1 MIKEKIN
8 SNLINQG
15 QLFGWLW
22 NSYLKKHGWL
32 LTLVIILMMVEGSM
46 IGGLAWMMQPL
57 FDNVFVGGSY
67 TQLWGV
73 AIVVL
78 CLFLARGIL
87 SVSHRVMM
95 TKIARYSVADLQN
108 DLLNHL
114 LRLDMNF
121 FSQNAPGYL
130 IERVQGDVQSVAQTW
145 GLVVRGGA
153 RDLIGL
159 LSLLVVMLSIDWL
172 WTIFALLGAPLLL
185 IPSLIAHRYTRKQ
198 ASKAREV
205 AANMAARLDEAFHGI
220 ATIKLNGLEK
230 YYSTQYRK
238 LTQNQIKVELKTLFG
253 TSILPSLVDIMSGI
267 GFAGV
272 ILYGGYEIISG
283 EESVGQFMAFFS
295 ALGLAFE
302 PLRRLAGISGLINA
316 AGVSVHRMY
325 SILDQS
331 PQLMGPKNPAKFSA
345 KGDIRFKNVN
355 LSFGHMNVLSN
366 ISFTAPVGKTT
377 ALVGASGAGK
387 TTIFNSLTRLYA
399 HQTGDITISGVKN
412 TELDPTALRAEIS
425 IVSQDTLLF
434 DETLHENITVGHKNV
449 DPQVLQDVIRAAH
462 IADFLPTLPLGLE
475 TPVGPRGSNLSG
487 GQRQRVAIA
496 RALLRD
502 TPILLLDEATSAL
515 DTKSEALV
523 QNALERLSKNRTTL
537 VIAHRMS
544 TIIAADQIL
553 VMDKGKIIESGTHE
567 ELYSSGGYYAD
578 LCRLQFGP
586 SEGR

>member
-1 MIKEKIN
+1 MIKDKIG
-8 SNLINQG
+8 SNLINQR

-22 NSYLKKHGWL
+22 NSYLRKHGWL
-32 LTLVIILMMVEGSM
+32 LTLVIILMAVEGSM

-57 FDNVFVGGSY
+57 FDNVFVGGSF
-67 TQLWGV
+67 TQLWGFA
-73 AIVVL
+73 AIVL
-78 CLFLARGIL
+78 SLFLARGIL

-114 LRLDMNF
+114 LLLDMDF
-121 FSQNAPGYL
+121 FSRNAPGYL

-159 LSLLVVMLSIDWL
+159 ISLLVVMLSIDWL

-185 IPSLIAHRYTRKQ
+185 IPSLVAHRYTRKQ
-198 ASKAREV
+198 ASKARDV

-230 YYSTQYRK
+230 YYSGRYRK
-238 LTQNQIKVELKTLFG
+238 LTKKQINVELKTLFG
-253 TSILPSLVDIMSGI
+253 TAVLPSLVDIMSGI

-283 EESVGQFMAFFS
+283 AKTVGQFMAFFT

-302 PLRRLAGISGLINA
+302 PLRRLAGISGLVNA
-316 AGVSVHRMY
+316 AGVSVQRMY
-325 SILDQS
+325 SILDQKS
-331 PQLMGPKNPAKFSA
+331 QLMGPRNPTKFSA
-345 KGDIRFKNVN
+345 TGDIKFKNVN
-355 LSFGHMNVLSN
+355 LNFGHMNVLSN
-366 ISFTAPVGKTT
+366 VSFTAPSGKTT

-387 TTIFNSLTRLYA
+387 TTVFHSLTRLYA
-399 HQTGDITISGVKN
+399 HQTGAITISGINN
-412 TELDPTALRAEIS
+412 TEVDPNALRAEIS
-425 IVSQDTLLF
+425 VVSQDTLLF
-434 DETLHENITVGHKNV
+434 DETLYENITVGHENV
-449 DPQVLQDVIRAAH
+449 DPQVLQDVIEAAH
-462 IADFLPTLPLGLE
+462 IADFLPTLPLGLD
-475 TPVGPRGSNLSG
+475 TQVGPRGSNLSG

-502 TPILLLDEATSAL
+502 SPILLLDEATSAL

-523 QNALERLSKNRTTL
+523 QKALERLSKNRTTL

-544 TIIAADQIL
+544 TVKAADQIL
-553 VMDKGKIIESGTHE
+553 VMDKGKIIEGGTHK
-567 ELYSSGGYYAD
+567 ELHSSGGYYAD
-578 LCRLQFGP
+578 LCRLQFGS
-586 SEGR
+586 SEG

>member
-1 MIKEKIN
+1 MIKDKID
-8 SNLINQG
+8 SDLINQR

-22 NSYLKKHGWL
+22 NSYLRKHGWL
-32 LTLVIILMMVEGSM
+32 LTLVIILMAVEGSM

-57 FDNVFVGGSY
+57 FDNVFVGGSF
-67 TQLWGV
+67 TQLWGFA
-73 AIVVL
+73 AIVL
-78 CLFLARGIL
+78 SLFLARGIL

-114 LRLDMNF
+114 LLLDMDF
-121 FSQNAPGYL
+121 FSRNAPGYL

-159 LSLLVVMLSIDWL
+159 ISLLVVMLSIDWL

-198 ASKAREV
+198 ASKARDV

-230 YYSTQYRK
+230 YYSGRYRK
-238 LTQNQIKVELKTLFG
+238 LTKKQIDVELKTLFG
-253 TSILPSLVDIMSGI
+253 TSVLPSLVDIMSGI

-283 EESVGQFMAFFS
+283 AKTVGQFMAFFT

-302 PLRRLAGISGLINA
+302 PLRRLAGISGLVNA
-316 AGVSVHRMY
+316 AGVSVQRMY
-325 SILDQS
+325 SILDQKS
-331 PQLMGPKNPAKFSA
+331 QLMGPRNPTKFSA
-345 KGDIRFKNVN
+345 TGDIKFKNVN
-355 LSFGHMNVLSN
+355 LNFGHMNVLSN
-366 ISFTAPVGKTT
+366 VSFTAPSGKTT

-387 TTIFNSLTRLYA
+387 TTVFHSLTRLYA
-399 HQTGDITISGVKN
+399 HQTGAITISGINN
-412 TELDPTALRAEIS
+412 TEVDPNALRAEIS
-425 IVSQDTLLF
+425 VVSQDTLLF
-434 DETLHENITVGHKNV
+434 DETLYENITVGHENV
-449 DPQVLQDVIRAAH
+449 DPQVLQDVLDAAH
-462 IADFLPTLPLGLE
+462 IADFLPTLPLGLD
-475 TPVGPRGSNLSG
+475 TQVGPRGSNLSG

-502 TPILLLDEATSAL
+502 SPILLLDEATSAL

-523 QNALERLSKNRTTL
+523 QKALERLSKNRTTL

-544 TIIAADQIL
+544 TVKAADQIL
-553 VMDKGKIIESGTHE
+553 VMDKGKIIEGGTHK
-567 ELYSSGGYYAD
+567 ELHSSGGYYAD
-578 LCRLQFGP
+578 LCRLQFGS
-586 SEGR
+586 SEG

>member
-1 MIKEKIN
+1 MIKDKID
-8 SNLINQG
+8 SNLINQR

-22 NSYLKKHGWL
+22 NSYLRKHGWL
-32 LTLVIILMMVEGSM
+32 LTLVIILMAVEGSM

-57 FDNVFVGGSY
+57 FDNVFVGGSF
-67 TQLWGV
+67 TQLWGFA
-73 AIVVL
+73 AIVL
-78 CLFLARGIL
+78 SLFLARGIL

-114 LRLDMNF
+114 LLLDMDF
-121 FSQNAPGYL
+121 FSRNAPGYL

-159 LSLLVVMLSIDWL
+159 ISLLVVMLSIDWL

-185 IPSLIAHRYTRKQ
+185 IPSLVAHRYTRKQ
-198 ASKAREV
+198 ASKARDV

-230 YYSTQYRK
+230 YYSGRYRK
-238 LTQNQIKVELKTLFG
+238 LTKKQINVELKTLFG
-253 TSILPSLVDIMSGI
+253 TAVLPSLVDIMSGI

-283 EESVGQFMAFFS
+283 AKTVGQFMAFFT

-302 PLRRLAGISGLINA
+302 PLRRLAGISGLVNA
-316 AGVSVHRMY
+316 AGVSVQRMY
-325 SILDQS
+325 SILDQKS
-331 PQLMGPKNPAKFSA
+331 QLMGPRNPTKFSA
-345 KGDIRFKNVN
+345 TGDIKFKNVN
-355 LSFGHMNVLSN
+355 LNFGHMNVLSN
-366 ISFTAPVGKTT
+366 VSFTAPSGKTT

-387 TTIFNSLTRLYA
+387 TTVFHSLTRLYA
-399 HQTGDITISGVKN
+399 HQTGAITISGINN
-412 TELDPTALRAEIS
+412 TEVDPNALRAEIS
-425 IVSQDTLLF
+425 VVSQDTLLF
-434 DETLHENITVGHKNV
+434 DETLYENITVGHENV
-449 DPQVLQDVIRAAH
+449 DPQVLQDVIEAAH
-462 IADFLPTLPLGLE
+462 IADFLPTLPLGLD
-475 TPVGPRGSNLSG
+475 TQVGPRGSNLSG

-502 TPILLLDEATSAL
+502 SPILLLDEATSAL

-523 QNALERLSKNRTTL
+523 QKALERLSKNRTTL

-544 TIIAADQIL
+544 TVKAADQIL
-553 VMDKGKIIESGTHE
+553 VMDKGKIIEGGTHK
-567 ELYSSGGYYAD
+567 ELHSSGGYYAD
-578 LCRLQFGP
+578 LCRLQFGS
-586 SEGR
+586 SEG

>member
-1 MIKEKIN
+1 MIKDKID
-8 SNLINQG
+8 SNLINQR

-22 NSYLKKHGWL
+22 NSYLRKHGWL
-32 LTLVIILMMVEGSM
+32 LTLVIILMAVEGSM

-57 FDNVFVGGSY
+57 FDNVFVGGSF
-67 TQLWGV
+67 TQLWGFA
-73 AIVVL
+73 AIVL
-78 CLFLARGIL
+78 SLFLARGIL

-114 LRLDMNF
+114 LRLDMDF
-121 FSQNAPGYL
+121 FSRNAPGYL

-159 LSLLVVMLSIDWL
+159 ISLLVVMLSIDWI

-185 IPSLIAHRYTRKQ
+185 IPSLIAHQYTRKQ
-198 ASKAREV
+198 ASKARDV

-230 YYSTQYRK
+230 YYSGRYRK
-238 LTQNQIKVELKTLFG
+238 LTKKQINVELKTLFG
-253 TSILPSLVDIMSGI
+253 TAVLPSLVDIMSGI

-283 EESVGQFMAFFS
+283 AKTVGQFMAFFT

-302 PLRRLAGISGLINA
+302 PLRRLAGISGLVNA

-325 SILDQS
+325 SILDQKS
-331 PQLMGPKNPAKFSA
+331 QLMGPRNPTKFSA
-345 KGDIRFKNVN
+345 TGDIKFKNVN
-355 LSFGHMNVLSN
+355 LNFGHMNVLSN
-366 ISFTAPVGKTT
+366 VSFTAPSGKTT

-387 TTIFNSLTRLYA
+387 TTVFHSLTRLYA
-399 HQTGDITISGVKN
+399 HQTGAITISGINN
-412 TELDPTALRAEIS
+412 TEVDPNALRAEIS
-425 IVSQDTLLF
+425 VVSQDTLLF
-434 DETLHENITVGHKNV
+434 DETLYENITVGHENV
-449 DPQVLQDVIRAAH
+449 DPQVLQDVIEAAH
-462 IADFLPTLPLGLE
+462 IADFLPTLPLGLD
-475 TPVGPRGSNLSG
+475 TQVGPRGSNLSG

-502 TPILLLDEATSAL
+502 SPILLLDEATSAL

-523 QNALERLSKNRTTL
+523 QKALERLSKNRTTL

-544 TIIAADQIL
+544 TVKAADQIL
-553 VMDKGKIIESGTHE
+553 VMDKGKIIEGGTHK
-567 ELYSSGGYYAD
+567 ELHSSGGYYAD
-578 LCRLQFGP
+578 LCRLQFGS
-586 SEGR
+586 SEG

>member
-1 MIKEKIN
+1 MIKDKID
-8 SNLINQG
+8 SNLINQRH
-15 QLFGWLW
+15 LFGWLW
-22 NSYLKKHGWL
+22 NSYLRKHGWL
-32 LTLVIILMMVEGSM
+32 LALVIILMAVEGSM

-73 AIVVL
+73 AAIVL
-78 CLFLARGIL
+78 SLFLARGIL

-95 TKIARYSVADLQN
+95 TKIARHSVADLQN

-114 LRLDMNF
+114 LLLDMDF
-121 FSQNAPGYL
+121 FSRNAPGYL

-159 LSLLVVMLSIDWL
+159 ISLLVVMLSIDWL

-198 ASKAREV
+198 ASKARDV

-230 YYSTQYRK
+230 YYSGRYRK
-238 LTQNQIKVELKTLFG
+238 LTKKQINVELKTLFG
-253 TSILPSLVDIMSGI
+253 TSVLPSLVDIMSGI

-283 EESVGQFMAFFS
+283 AKTVGQFMAFFS

-302 PLRRLAGISGLINA
+302 PLRRLAGISGLVNA

-325 SILDQS
+325 SILDQK
-331 PQLMGPKNPAKFSA
+331 PKLLGPRNPTKFSA
-345 KGDIRFKNVN
+345 IGDIKFKNVTLN
-355 LSFGHMNVLSN
+355 FGHMNVLSDV
-366 ISFTAPVGKTT
+366 SFTAPSGKTT
-377 ALVGASGAGK
+377 AIVGASGAGK
-387 TTIFNSLTRLYA
+387 TTVFNSLTRLYD
-399 HQTGDITISGVKN
+399 HQTGEITISGVNN
-412 TELDPTALRAEIS
+412 TDVDPTALRAEIS
-425 IVSQDTLLF
+425 VVSQDILLF
-434 DETLHENITVGHKNV
+434 DETLYENIILGHENV
-449 DPQVLQDVIRAAH
+449 DPQVLQDVIKAAH
-462 IADFLPTLPLGLE
+462 IADFLPTLPLGLD

-502 TPILLLDEATSAL
+502 SPILLLDEATSAL
-515 DTKSEALV
+515 DSKSETLV
-523 QNALERLSKNRTTL
+523 QKALERLSKNRTTL

-544 TIIAADQIL
+544 TVKAADQIL
-553 VMDKGKIIESGTHE
+553 VMDKGKIIEGGTHK
-567 ELYSSGGYYAD
+567 ELQSRGGYYAD
-578 LCRLQFGP
+578 LYRLQFGS
-586 SEGR
+586 SEGS

>member
-1 MIKEKIN
+1 MINDKID
-8 SNLINQG
+8 SNLINQR

-22 NSYLKKHGWL
+22 NSYLRKHGWL
-32 LTLVIILMMVEGSM
+32 LTLVIILMAVEGSM

-57 FDNVFVGGSY
+57 FDNVFVGGSF
-67 TQLWGV
+67 TQLWGFA
-73 AIVVL
+73 AIVL
-78 CLFLARGIL
+78 SLFLARGIL

-114 LRLDMNF
+114 LLLDMDF
-121 FSQNAPGYL
+121 FSRNAPGYL

-159 LSLLVVMLSIDWL
+159 ISLLVVMLSIDWL

-185 IPSLIAHRYTRKQ
+185 IPSLIAHQYTRKQ
-198 ASKAREV
+198 ASKARDV

-230 YYSTQYRK
+230 YYSGIYRK
-238 LTQNQIKVELKTLFG
+238 LTKKQINVELKTLFG
-253 TSILPSLVDIMSGI
+253 TSVLPSLVDILSGI

-283 EESVGQFMAFFS
+283 AKTVGQFMAFFT

-302 PLRRLAGISGLINA
+302 PLRRLAGISGLVNA

-325 SILDQS
+325 SILDQKS
-331 PQLMGPKNPAKFSA
+331 QLMGPRNPTKFSA
-345 KGDIRFKNVN
+345 TGDIKFKNVN
-355 LSFGHMNVLSN
+355 LNFGHMNVLSN
-366 ISFTAPVGKTT
+366 VSFTAPSGKTT

-387 TTIFNSLTRLYA
+387 TTVFHSLTRLYA
-399 HQTGDITISGVKN
+399 HQTGAITISGINN
-412 TELDPTALRAEIS
+412 TEVDPNALRAEIS
-425 IVSQDTLLF
+425 VVSQDTLLF
-434 DETLHENITVGHKNV
+434 DETLYENITVGHENV
-449 DPQVLQDVIRAAH
+449 DPQVLQDVIEAAH
-462 IADFLPTLPLGLE
+462 IADFLPTLPLGLD
-475 TPVGPRGSNLSG
+475 TQVGPRGSNLSG

-502 TPILLLDEATSAL
+502 SPILLLDEATSAL

-523 QNALERLSKNRTTL
+523 QKALERLSKNRTTL

-544 TIIAADQIL
+544 TVKAADQIL
-553 VMDKGKIIESGTHE
+553 VMDKGKIIEGGTHK
-567 ELYSSGGYYAD
+567 ELHSSGGYYAD
-578 LCRLQFGP
+578 LCRLQFGS
-586 SEGR
+586 SEG

>member
-1 MIKEKIN
+1 
-8 SNLINQG
+8 
-15 QLFGWLW
+15 
-22 NSYLKKHGWL
+22 
-32 LTLVIILMMVEGSM
+32 
-46 IGGLAWMMQPL
+46 
-57 FDNVFVGGSY
+57 
-67 TQLWGV
+67 
-73 AIVVL
+73 
-78 CLFLARGIL
+78 
-87 SVSHRVMM
+87 
-95 TKIARYSVADLQN
+95 
-108 DLLNHL
+108 
-114 LRLDMNF
+114 
-121 FSQNAPGYL
+121 
-130 IERVQGDVQSVAQTW
+130 
-145 GLVVRGGA
+145 
-153 RDLIGL
+153 
-159 LSLLVVMLSIDWL
+159 MLSIDWL

-283 EESVGQFMAFFS
+283 EKSVGQFMAFFS

-366 ISFTAPVGKTT
+366 ISFTAPTGKTT

-449 DPQVLQDVIRAAH
+449 DPQVLQDVIKAAH

>member
-1 MIKEKIN
+1 MIKDKID
-8 SNLINQG
+8 SNLMNQR

-22 NSYLKKHGWL
+22 NSYLRKHGWL
-32 LTLVIILMMVEGSM
+32 LTLVIILMAVEGSM

-57 FDNVFVGGSY
+57 FDNVFVGGSF
-67 TQLWGV
+67 TQLWGFA
-73 AIVVL
+73 AIVFS
-78 CLFLARGIL
+78 LFLARGIL

-95 TKIARYSVADLQN
+95 TKIARHSVADLQN

-114 LRLDMNF
+114 LLLDMDF
-121 FSQNAPGYL
+121 FSRNAPGYL

-159 LSLLVVMLSIDWL
+159 ISLLVVMLSIDWL

-185 IPSLIAHRYTRKQ
+185 IPSLVAHRYTRKQ
-198 ASKAREV
+198 ASKARDV

-230 YYSTQYRK
+230 YYSGRYRK
-238 LTQNQIKVELKTLFG
+238 LTKKQINVELKTLFG
-253 TSILPSLVDIMSGI
+253 TAVLPSLVDIMSGI

-283 EESVGQFMAFFS
+283 AKTVGQFMAFFT

-302 PLRRLAGISGLINA
+302 PLRRLAGISGLVNA
-316 AGVSVHRMY
+316 AGVSVQRMY
-325 SILDQS
+325 SILDQKS
-331 PQLMGPKNPAKFSA
+331 QLMGPRNPTKFSA
-345 KGDIRFKNVN
+345 TGDIKFKNVN
-355 LSFGHMNVLSN
+355 LNFGHMNVLSN
-366 ISFTAPVGKTT
+366 VSFTAPSGKTT

-387 TTIFNSLTRLYA
+387 TTVFHSLTRLYA
-399 HQTGDITISGVKN
+399 HQTGAITISGINN
-412 TELDPTALRAEIS
+412 TEVDPNALRAEIS
-425 IVSQDTLLF
+425 VVSQDTLLF
-434 DETLHENITVGHKNV
+434 DETLYENITVGHENV
-449 DPQVLQDVIRAAH
+449 DPQVLQDVIEAAH
-462 IADFLPTLPLGLE
+462 IADFLPTLPLGLD
-475 TPVGPRGSNLSG
+475 TQVGPRGSNLSG

-502 TPILLLDEATSAL
+502 SPILLLDEATSAL

-523 QNALERLSKNRTTL
+523 QKALERLSKNRTTL

-544 TIIAADQIL
+544 TVKAADQIL
-553 VMDKGKIIESGTHE
+553 VMDKGKIIEGGTHK
-567 ELYSSGGYYAD
+567 ELHSSGGYYAD
-578 LCRLQFGP
+578 LCRLQFGS
-586 SEGR
+586 SEG

>member
-1 MIKEKIN
+1 MIKDKID
-8 SNLINQG
+8 SNLINQR

-22 NSYLKKHGWL
+22 NSYLRKHGWL
-32 LTLVIILMMVEGSM
+32 LTLVIILMAVEGSM

-57 FDNVFVGGSY
+57 FDNVFVGGSF
-67 TQLWGV
+67 TQLWGFA
-73 AIVVL
+73 AIVFS
-78 CLFLARGIL
+78 LFLARGIL

-95 TKIARYSVADLQN
+95 TKIARHSVADLQN

-114 LRLDMNF
+114 LLLDMDF
-121 FSQNAPGYL
+121 FSRNAPGYL

-159 LSLLVVMLSIDWL
+159 ISLLVVMLSIDWL

-185 IPSLIAHRYTRKQ
+185 IPSLVAHRYTRKQ
-198 ASKAREV
+198 ASKARDV

-230 YYSTQYRK
+230 YYSGRYRK
-238 LTQNQIKVELKTLFG
+238 LTKKQINVELKTLFG
-253 TSILPSLVDIMSGI
+253 TSVLPSLVDIMSGI

-283 EESVGQFMAFFS
+283 AKTVGQFMAFFT

-302 PLRRLAGISGLINA
+302 PLRRLAGISGLVNA
-316 AGVSVHRMY
+316 AGVSVQRMY
-325 SILDQS
+325 SILDQKS
-331 PQLMGPKNPAKFSA
+331 QLMGPRNPTKFSA
-345 KGDIRFKNVN
+345 KGDIKFKNVN
-355 LSFGHMNVLSN
+355 LNFGHMNVLSN
-366 ISFTAPVGKTT
+366 VSFTAPSGKTT

-387 TTIFNSLTRLYA
+387 TTVFHSLTRLYA
-399 HQTGDITISGVKN
+399 HQTGAITISGINN
-412 TELDPTALRAEIS
+412 TEVDPNALRAEIS
-425 IVSQDTLLF
+425 VVSQDTLLF
-434 DETLHENITVGHKNV
+434 DETLYENITVGHENV
-449 DPQVLQDVIRAAH
+449 DPQVLQDVIEAAH
-462 IADFLPTLPLGLE
+462 IADFLPTLPLGLD
-475 TPVGPRGSNLSG
+475 TQVGPRGSNLSG

-502 TPILLLDEATSAL
+502 SPILLLDEATSAL

-523 QNALERLSKNRTTL
+523 QKALERLSKNRTTL

-544 TIIAADQIL
+544 TVKTADQIL
-553 VMDKGKIIESGTHE
+553 VMDKGKIIEGGTHK
-567 ELYSSGGYYAD
+567 ELHSSGGYYAD
-578 LCRLQFGP
+578 LCRLQFGS
-586 SEGR
+586 SEG

>member
-1 MIKEKIN
+1 
-8 SNLINQG
+8 
-15 QLFGWLW
+15 
-22 NSYLKKHGWL
+22 
-32 LTLVIILMMVEGSM
+32 
-46 IGGLAWMMQPL
+46 
-57 FDNVFVGGSY
+57 
-67 TQLWGV
+67 
-73 AIVVL
+73 
-78 CLFLARGIL
+78 
-87 SVSHRVMM
+87 
-95 TKIARYSVADLQN
+95 
-108 DLLNHL
+108 
-114 LRLDMNF
+114 
-121 FSQNAPGYL
+121 
-130 IERVQGDVQSVAQTW
+130 VQGDVQSVAQTW

-283 EESVGQFMAFFS
+283 EKSVGQFMAFFS

-425 IVSQDTLLF
+425 VVSQDTLLF
-434 DETLHENITVGHKNV
+434 DETLRENITVGHKNV
-449 DPQVLQDVIRAAH
+449 DPQVLQDVIKAAH

>member
-1 MIKEKIN
+1 MIKDKID
-8 SNLINQG
+8 SNLINQR

-22 NSYLKKHGWL
+22 NSYLRKHGWL
-32 LTLVIILMMVEGSM
+32 LTLVIILMAVEGSM

-57 FDNVFVGGSY
+57 FDNVFVGGSF
-67 TQLWGV
+67 TQLWGFA
-73 AIVVL
+73 AIVFS
-78 CLFLARGIL
+78 LFLARGIL

-95 TKIARYSVADLQN
+95 TKIARHSVADLQN

-114 LRLDMNF
+114 LLLDMDF
-121 FSQNAPGYL
+121 FSRNAPGYL

-159 LSLLVVMLSIDWL
+159 ISLLVVMLSIDWL

-185 IPSLIAHRYTRKQ
+185 IPSLVAHRYTRKQ
-198 ASKAREV
+198 ASKARDV

-230 YYSTQYRK
+230 YYSGRYRK
-238 LTQNQIKVELKTLFG
+238 LTKKQINVELKTLFG
-253 TSILPSLVDIMSGI
+253 TSVLPSLVDIMSGI

-283 EESVGQFMAFFS
+283 AKTVGQFMAFFT

-302 PLRRLAGISGLINA
+302 PFRRLAGISGLVNA

-325 SILDQS
+325 SILDQKS
-331 PQLMGPKNPAKFSA
+331 QLMGPKNPTKFSA
-345 KGDIRFKNVN
+345 TGDIKFKNVN
-355 LSFGHMNVLSN
+355 LNFGHMNVLSN
-366 ISFTAPVGKTT
+366 VSFTAPSGKTT

-387 TTIFNSLTRLYA
+387 TTVFHSLTRLYA
-399 HQTGDITISGVKN
+399 HQTGAITISGINN
-412 TELDPTALRAEIS
+412 TEVDPNALRAEIS
-425 IVSQDTLLF
+425 VVSQDTLLF
-434 DETLHENITVGHKNV
+434 DETLYENITVGHENV
-449 DPQVLQDVIRAAH
+449 DPQVLQDVIEAAH
-462 IADFLPTLPLGLE
+462 IADFLPTLPLGLD
-475 TPVGPRGSNLSG
+475 TQVGPRGSNLSG

-502 TPILLLDEATSAL
+502 SPILLLDEATSAL

-523 QNALERLSKNRTTL
+523 QKALERLSKNRTTL

-544 TIIAADQIL
+544 TVKAADQIL
-553 VMDKGKIIESGTHE
+553 VMDKGKIIEGGTHK
-567 ELYSSGGYYAD
+567 ELHSSGGYYAD
-578 LCRLQFGP
+578 LCRLQFGS
-586 SEGR
+586 SEG

>member
-57 FDNVFVGGSY
+57 FDNVFLGGSY

-172 WTIFALLGAPLLL
+172 WTIFAFLGAPLLL

-238 LTQNQIKVELKTLFG
+238 LTQNQIKVELKTLLG

-272 ILYGGYEIISG
+272 IIYGGYEIISG
-283 EESVGQFMAFFS
+283 EKSVGQFMAFFS

-325 SILDQS
+325 SILDQN
-331 PQLMGPKNPAKFSA
+331 PQLMGPKIPTKFSA

-355 LSFGHMNVLSN
+355 LSFGHVNVLSN

-412 TELDPTALRAEIS
+412 TELDPAALRAEIS
-425 IVSQDTLLF
+425 VVSQDTLLF
-434 DETLHENITVGHKNV
+434 DETLRENITVGHKDV
-449 DPQVLQDVIRAAH
+449 DPQVLQDVIKAAH

>member
-1 MIKEKIN
+1 MIKDKID
-8 SNLINQG
+8 SNLINQR

-22 NSYLKKHGWL
+22 KSYLRKHGWL
-32 LTLVIILMMVEGSM
+32 LTLVIILMAVEGSM

-73 AIVVL
+73 AAIVL
-78 CLFLARGIL
+78 SLFLARGIL

-95 TKIARYSVADLQN
+95 TKIARHSVADLQN

-114 LRLDMNF
+114 LLLDMDF
-121 FSQNAPGYL
+121 FSRNAPGYL

-159 LSLLVVMLSIDWL
+159 ISLLVVMLSIDWL

-198 ASKAREV
+198 ASSARDV

-230 YYSTQYRK
+230 YYSGRYRK
-238 LTQNQIKVELKTLFG
+238 LTKKQIDVELKTLFG
-253 TSILPSLVDIMSGI
+253 TSVLPSLVDIMSGI

-283 EESVGQFMAFFS
+283 AKTVGQFMAFFS

-302 PLRRLAGISGLINA
+302 PLRRLAGISGLVNA

-325 SILDQS
+325 SILDQK
-331 PQLMGPKNPAKFSA
+331 PQLLGPINPTKFSA
-345 KGDIRFKNVN
+345 TGDIKFKNVTLN
-355 LSFGHMNVLSN
+355 FGHMNVLSDV
-366 ISFTAPVGKTT
+366 SFTAPSGKTT
-377 ALVGASGAGK
+377 AIVGASGAGK
-387 TTIFNSLTRLYA
+387 TTVFNSLTRLYA
-399 HQTGDITISGVKN
+399 HQTGEITISGVNN
-412 TELDPTALRAEIS
+412 TDVDPTSLRAEIS
-425 IVSQDTLLF
+425 VVSQDILLF
-434 DETLHENITVGHKNV
+434 DETLYENITLGHKNV
-449 DPQVLQDVIRAAH
+449 DPQVLQDVIKAAH
-462 IADFLPTLPLGLE
+462 IVDFLPMLPLGLD

-502 TPILLLDEATSAL
+502 SPILLLDEATSAL
-515 DTKSEALV
+515 DSKSETLV
-523 QNALERLSKNRTTL
+523 QKALERLSKNRTTL

-544 TIIAADQIL
+544 TVKAADQIL
-553 VMDKGKIIESGTHE
+553 VMDKGKIIEGGTHK
-567 ELYSSGGYYAD
+567 ELHSRGGYYAD
-578 LCRLQFGP
+578 LYRLQFGS
-586 SEGR
+586 SEGS

>member
-1 MIKEKIN
+1 MIKDKID
-8 SNLINQG
+8 SNLINQR

-22 NSYLKKHGWL
+22 NSYLRKHGWL
-32 LTLVIILMMVEGSM
+32 LTLVIILMAVEGSM

-57 FDNVFVGGSY
+57 FDNVFVGGSF
-67 TQLWGV
+67 TQLWGFA
-73 AIVVL
+73 AIVL
-78 CLFLARGIL
+78 SLFLARGIL

-114 LRLDMNF
+114 LLLDMDF
-121 FSQNAPGYL
+121 FSRNAPGYL

-159 LSLLVVMLSIDWL
+159 ISLLVVMLSIDWL

-198 ASKAREV
+198 ASKARDV

-230 YYSTQYRK
+230 YYSGRYRK
-238 LTQNQIKVELKTLFG
+238 LTKKQIDVELKTLFG
-253 TSILPSLVDIMSGI
+253 TSVLPSLVDIMSGI

-283 EESVGQFMAFFS
+283 AKTVGQFMAFFT
-295 ALGLAFE
+295 ALGLALE
-302 PLRRLAGISGLINA
+302 PLRRLAGISGLVNA
-316 AGVSVHRMY
+316 AGVSVQRMY
-325 SILDQS
+325 SILDQKS
-331 PQLMGPKNPAKFSA
+331 QLMGPRNPTKFSA
-345 KGDIRFKNVN
+345 TGDIKFKNVN
-355 LSFGHMNVLSN
+355 LNFGHMNVLSN
-366 ISFTAPVGKTT
+366 VSFTAPSGKTT

-387 TTIFNSLTRLYA
+387 TTVFHSLTRLYA
-399 HQTGDITISGVKN
+399 HQTGAITISGINN
-412 TELDPTALRAEIS
+412 TEVDPNALRAEIS
-425 IVSQDTLLF
+425 VVSQDTLLF
-434 DETLHENITVGHKNV
+434 DETLYENITVGHENV
-449 DPQVLQDVIRAAH
+449 DPQVLQDVLDAAH
-462 IADFLPTLPLGLE
+462 IADFLPTLPLGLD
-475 TPVGPRGSNLSG
+475 TQVGPRGSNLSG

-502 TPILLLDEATSAL
+502 SPILLLDEATSAL

-523 QNALERLSKNRTTL
+523 QKALERLSKNRTSL

-544 TIIAADQIL
+544 TVKAADQIL
-553 VMDKGKIIESGTHE
+553 VMDKGKIIEGGTHK
-567 ELYSSGGYYAD
+567 ELHSSGGYYAD
-578 LCRLQFGP
+578 LCRLQFGS
-586 SEGR
+586 SEG

>member
-1 MIKEKIN
+1 MIKDKID
-8 SNLINQG
+8 SNLINQR

-22 NSYLKKHGWL
+22 NSYLRKHGWL
-32 LTLVIILMMVEGSM
+32 LTLVIILMAVEGSM

-57 FDNVFVGGSY
+57 FDNVFVGGSF
-67 TQLWGV
+67 TQLWGFA
-73 AIVVL
+73 AIVFS
-78 CLFLARGIL
+78 LFLARGIL

-95 TKIARYSVADLQN
+95 TKIARHSVADLQN

-114 LRLDMNF
+114 LLLDMDF
-121 FSQNAPGYL
+121 FSRNAPGYL

-159 LSLLVVMLSIDWL
+159 ISLLVVMLSIDWI

-185 IPSLIAHRYTRKQ
+185 IPSLIAHQYTRKQ
-198 ASKAREV
+198 ASKARDV

-230 YYSTQYRK
+230 YYSGRYRK
-238 LTQNQIKVELKTLFG
+238 LTKKQINVELKTLFG
-253 TSILPSLVDIMSGI
+253 TSVLPSLVDIMSGI

-283 EESVGQFMAFFS
+283 AKTVGQFMAFFT

-302 PLRRLAGISGLINA
+302 PFRRLAGISGLVNA

-325 SILDQS
+325 SILDQKS
-331 PQLMGPKNPAKFSA
+331 QLMGPKNPTKFSA
-345 KGDIRFKNVN
+345 TGDIKFKNVN
-355 LSFGHMNVLSN
+355 LNFGHMNVLSN
-366 ISFTAPVGKTT
+366 VSFTAPSGKTT

-387 TTIFNSLTRLYA
+387 TTVFHSLTRLYA
-399 HQTGDITISGVKN
+399 HQTGAITISGINN
-412 TELDPTALRAEIS
+412 TEVDPNALRAEIS
-425 IVSQDTLLF
+425 VVSQDTLLF
-434 DETLHENITVGHKNV
+434 DETLYENITVGHENV
-449 DPQVLQDVIRAAH
+449 DPQVLQDVIEAAH
-462 IADFLPTLPLGLE
+462 IADFLPTLPLGLD
-475 TPVGPRGSNLSG
+475 TQVGPRGSNLSG

-502 TPILLLDEATSAL
+502 SPILLLDEATSAL

-523 QNALERLSKNRTTL
+523 QKALERLSKNRTTL

-544 TIIAADQIL
+544 TVKAADQIL
-553 VMDKGKIIESGTHE
+553 VMDKGKIIEGGTHK
-567 ELYSSGGYYAD
+567 ELHSSGGYYAD
-578 LCRLQFGP
+578 LCRLQFGS
-586 SEGR
+586 SEG

>member
-1 MIKEKIN
+1 MIKDKID
-8 SNLINQG
+8 SNLINQR

-22 NSYLKKHGWL
+22 NSYLRKHGWL
-32 LTLVIILMMVEGSM
+32 LTLVIILMAVEGSM

-57 FDNVFVGGSY
+57 FDNVFVGGSF
-67 TQLWGV
+67 TQLWGFA
-73 AIVVL
+73 AIVFS
-78 CLFLARGIL
+78 LFLARGIL

-95 TKIARYSVADLQN
+95 TKIARHSVADLQN

-114 LRLDMNF
+114 LLLDMDF
-121 FSQNAPGYL
+121 FSRNAPGYL

-159 LSLLVVMLSIDWL
+159 ISLLVVMLSIDWL

-185 IPSLIAHRYTRKQ
+185 IPSLIAHQYTRKQ
-198 ASKAREV
+198 ASKARDV

-230 YYSTQYRK
+230 YYSGRYRK
-238 LTQNQIKVELKTLFG
+238 LTKKQINVELKTLFG
-253 TSILPSLVDIMSGI
+253 TAVLPSLVDIMSGI

-283 EESVGQFMAFFS
+283 AKTVGQFMAFFT

-302 PLRRLAGISGLINA
+302 PLRRLAGISGLVNA
-316 AGVSVHRMY
+316 AGVSVQRMY
-325 SILDQS
+325 SILDQKS
-331 PQLMGPKNPAKFSA
+331 QLMGPRNPTKFSA
-345 KGDIRFKNVN
+345 TGDIKFKNVN
-355 LSFGHMNVLSN
+355 LNFGHMNVLSN
-366 ISFTAPVGKTT
+366 VSFTAPSGKTT

-387 TTIFNSLTRLYA
+387 TTVFHSLTRLYA
-399 HQTGDITISGVKN
+399 HQTGAITISGINN
-412 TELDPTALRAEIS
+412 TEVDPNALRAEIS
-425 IVSQDTLLF
+425 VVSQDTLLF
-434 DETLHENITVGHKNV
+434 DETLYENITVGHENV
-449 DPQVLQDVIRAAH
+449 DPQVLQDVIEAAH
-462 IADFLPTLPLGLE
+462 IADFLPTLPLGLD
-475 TPVGPRGSNLSG
+475 TQVGPRGSNLSG

-502 TPILLLDEATSAL
+502 SPILLLDEATSAL

-523 QNALERLSKNRTTL
+523 QKALERLSKNRTTL

-544 TIIAADQIL
+544 TVKAADQIL
-553 VMDKGKIIESGTHE
+553 VMDKGKIIEGGTHK
-567 ELYSSGGYYAD
+567 ELHSSGGYYAD
-578 LCRLQFGP
+578 LCRLQFGS
-586 SEGR
+586 SEG

>member
-1 MIKEKIN
+1 MIKDKIG
-8 SNLINQG
+8 SNLINQR

-22 NSYLKKHGWL
+22 NSYLRKHGWL
-32 LTLVIILMMVEGSM
+32 LTLVIILMAVEGSM

-57 FDNVFVGGSY
+57 FDNVFVGGSF
-67 TQLWGV
+67 TQLWGFA
-73 AIVVL
+73 AIVL
-78 CLFLARGIL
+78 SLFLARGIL

-114 LRLDMNF
+114 LRLDMDF
-121 FSQNAPGYL
+121 FSRNAPGYL

-159 LSLLVVMLSIDWL
+159 ISLLVVMLSIDWL

-185 IPSLIAHRYTRKQ
+185 IPSLVAHRYTRKQ
-198 ASKAREV
+198 ASKARDV

-230 YYSTQYRK
+230 YYSGRYRK
-238 LTQNQIKVELKTLFG
+238 LTKKQINVELKTLFG
-253 TSILPSLVDIMSGI
+253 TAVLPSLVDIMSGI

-283 EESVGQFMAFFS
+283 AKTVGQFMAFFT

-302 PLRRLAGISGLINA
+302 PLRRLAGISGLVNA
-316 AGVSVHRMY
+316 AGVSVQRMY
-325 SILDQS
+325 SILDQKS
-331 PQLMGPKNPAKFSA
+331 QLMGPRNPTKFSA
-345 KGDIRFKNVN
+345 TGDIKFKNVN
-355 LSFGHMNVLSN
+355 LNFGHMNVLSN
-366 ISFTAPVGKTT
+366 VSFTAPSGKTT

-387 TTIFNSLTRLYA
+387 TTVFHSLTRLYA
-399 HQTGDITISGVKN
+399 HQTGAITISGINN
-412 TELDPTALRAEIS
+412 TEVDPNALRAEIS
-425 IVSQDTLLF
+425 VVSQDTLLF
-434 DETLHENITVGHKNV
+434 DETLYENITVGHENV
-449 DPQVLQDVIRAAH
+449 DPQVLQDVIEAAH
-462 IADFLPTLPLGLE
+462 IADFLPTLPLGLD
-475 TPVGPRGSNLSG
+475 TQVGPRGSNLSG

-502 TPILLLDEATSAL
+502 SPILLLDEATSAL

-523 QNALERLSKNRTTL
+523 QKALERLSKNRTTL

-544 TIIAADQIL
+544 TVKTADQIL
-553 VMDKGKIIESGTHE
+553 VMDKGKIIEGGTHK
-567 ELYSSGGYYAD
+567 ELHSSGGYYAD
-578 LCRLQFGP
+578 LCRLQFGS
-586 SEGR
+586 SEG